1 MAEVPARTDEAI
13 LRARL
18 RDLVRDR
25 PWLAVAAAAAAGG
38 MLGGIWW
45 SRAGRL
51 AFAATTGFFA
61 HEVWLR
67 QGRFAMD
74 DVVARLA
81 RERHAKAA
89 SDRVQRPAVR

>member
-1 MAEVPARTDEAI
+1 MAELPAPTDEAI

-18 RDLVRDR
+18 RDLVRGR
-25 PWLAVAAAAAAGG
+25 PWLAVGAAAAAGG
-38 MLGGIWW
+38 VLGGICW

-67 QGRFAMD
+67 QGRFAVN

-81 RERHAKAA
+81 RERHAKA
-89 SDRVQRPAVR
+89 SSERGRPAFG